1 MNALS
6 STLVDLCQCK
16 VFIPT
21 DVLFV
26 LSLVLL
32 LVNACPMF
40 NGDLRRVGMTLY
52 KGSTL
57 NVAPG
62 AAKVTED
69 NCVWHPAPPAAAP
82 AALARA
88 GAAQQQPS
96 QVLNSTEVKN
106 GQVYAAS
113 VYN

>member
-1 MNALS
+1 M
-6 STLVDLCQCK
+6 
-16 VFIPT
+16 PT
-21 DVLFV
+21 DVF
-26 LSLVLL
+26 SLEP

-69 NCVWHPAPPAAAP
+69 NCVWHPAPPAP
-82 AALARA
+82 TAALAA
-88 GAAQQQPS
+88 LAAQQQPS

>member
-1 MNALS
+1 
-6 STLVDLCQCK
+6 
-16 VFIPT
+16 
-21 DVLFV
+21 
-26 LSLVLL
+26 
-32 LVNACPMF
+32 MF

-69 NCVWHPAPPAAAP
+69 NCVWHPAAP

-106 GQVYAAS
+106 GQVYVAS

>member
-1 MNALS
+1 M
-6 STLVDLCQCK
+6 
-16 VFIPT
+16 F
-21 DVLFV
+21 
-26 LSLVLL
+26 SLEP
-32 LVNACPMF
+32 LVNACPTF
-40 NGDLRRVGMTLY
+40 NGDLRGVGMTLY

-69 NCVWHPAPPAAAP
+69 NCVWHPAPPAAA
-82 AALARA
+82 LARA

>member
-69 NCVWHPAPPAAAP
+69 NCVWHPAP

>member
-1 MNALS
+1 M
-6 STLVDLCQCK
+6 
-16 VFIPT
+16 
-21 DVLFV
+21 

-69 NCVWHPAPPAAAP
+69 NCVWHPAPPAALAAP
-82 AALARA
+82 ARAR
-88 GAAQQQPS
+88 AAQQQPS

-106 GQVYAAS
+106 GQVYVAF

>member
-1 MNALS
+1 M
-6 STLVDLCQCK
+6 
-16 VFIPT
+16 
-21 DVLFV
+21 

-32 LVNACPMF
+32 LVNACLMF
-40 NGDLRRVGMTLY
+40 NGDLRRLGMTLY
-52 KGSTL
+52 KASTL

-69 NCVWHPAPPAAAP
+69 NCVWHPAPPAA
-82 AALARA
+82 LARA
-88 GAAQQQPS
+88 RAAQQQPS

>member
-1 MNALS
+1 ML
-6 STLVDLCQCK
+6 
-16 VFIPT
+16 
-21 DVLFV
+21 
-26 LSLVLL
+26 LVL
-32 LVNACPMF
+32 NACPMF
-40 NGDLRRVGMTLY
+40 NGDLRRLGMTLY

-62 AAKVTED
+62 ATKVTED
-69 NCVWHPAPPAAAP
+69 NCVWHPAAPAAP

-88 GAAQQQPS
+88 RAAQQQPS

-106 GQVYAAS
+106 GQVYVAS

>member
-16 VFIPT
+16 LFIPT

-69 NCVWHPAPPAAAP
+69 NCVWHPAPAAAP
-82 AALARA
+82 AALA
-88 GAAQQQPS
+88 
-96 QVLNSTEVKN
+96 
-106 GQVYAAS
+106 
-113 VYN
+113 